1 VESPLCWRVALLPR
15 MVRPRGRC
23 VVVVP
28 LDACSLVL
36 GSVLPYVIFVR
47 CGAIPTVGLLHSI
60 PSTPYLIQYV
70 TCTLLKKSCIYTLFV
85 DVFRLIVVNGEWMYD
100 NLSSEENAK

>member
-15 MVRPRGRC
+15 MVRPRGRRRGRC

-36 GSVLPYVIFVR
+36 SSVLPCVIFVR

-70 TCTLLKKSCIYTLFV
+70 TCTLLKKKV
-85 DVFRLIVVNGEWMYD
+85 VFI
-100 NLSSEENAK
+100 LSL